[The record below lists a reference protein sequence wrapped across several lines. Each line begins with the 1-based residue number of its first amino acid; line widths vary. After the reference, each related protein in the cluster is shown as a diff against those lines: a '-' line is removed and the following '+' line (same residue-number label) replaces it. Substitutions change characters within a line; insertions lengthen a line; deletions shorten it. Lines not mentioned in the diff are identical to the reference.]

1 VKKFL
6 PGETRTWKVFLL
18 DIWKQLAS
26 SFFAHFLNV
35 FLSIYLKQVT
45 NAGNGCVWYLVNYFL
60 DLTVGML
67 IAYILFKIVDT
78 LAIVFEIEVS
88 LYRFCEEEIDF
99 VLGPEER
106 NLYQ

>member
-1 VKKFL
+1 MKKFL

-45 NAGNGCVWYLVNYFL
+45 QAGNGCVWYLVNYFL
-60 DLTVGML
+60 DCTIGMA
-67 IAYILFKIVDT
+67 IAYLLFKIVDT

-88 LYRFCEEEIDF
+88 A
-99 VLGPEER
+99 
-106 NLYQ
+106 Q